1 MLVRRALGAC
11 QALRLVQVRAALVA
25 ACEEEGVPPS
35 SVAHGHRHHPA
46 HVGPARHAYRL
57 QLGSAADREHMRTP
71 VHASAH
77 RPARI
82 TRAAISPPSRSVL
95 AAISPSEIASSS
107 SEIAISS
114 SEIASC
120 SSALL
125 WWRHRE
131 AHHARLGLGGA
142 LRGRLVQHAQP
153 EDEGLAAPE
162 AIEPPGAHPALAVRA
177 QQQPAPQRER
187 VHLD

>member
-1 MLVRRALGAC
+1 
-11 QALRLVQVRAALVA
+11 
-25 ACEEEGVPPS
+25 
-35 SVAHGHRHHPA
+35 
-46 HVGPARHAYRL
+46 
-57 QLGSAADREHMRTP
+57 MRTP

-82 TRAAISPPSRSVL
+82 TRAAISPRSRSVL
-95 AAISPSEIASSS
+95 AAISPSEIAISSSEIASSS

-114 SEIASC
+114 SEIAS
-120 SSALL
+120 SSSEIAISPSALL
-125 WWRHRE
+125 WRRHRE

-162 AIEPPGAHPALAVRA
+162 AIEAPGTHPALAVRA
-177 QQQPAPQRER
+177 QQQLAPQRER
-187 VHLD
+187 VHLG